1 MIFVGN
7 EKTYVV
13 CAYREWSTTL
23 FNERLAK
30 LPEKFHLI
38 SRKEDL
44 NENFLKKTEPEYI
57 FFLDWSWIVSDI
69 IISNY
74 KCINFHTAPLPY
86 FRGGSPIQNQIIRGI
101 KNSKVTAH
109 YMTKELDAGDILLQE
124 DVSLE
129 GHIREIFSR
138 ISEKIYEMITM
149 IIDGNFCPKKQ
160 EGEGSVFKRRTPDQS
175 ELKKEDLE
183 KPVEYIYDFIR
194 MLEDP
199 YPNAFMRVGNK
210 KIIFKE
216 AEIRNGKL
224 NVTAEIE
231 EQ

>member
-1 MIFVGN
+1 MKKNIVI
-7 EKTYVV
+7 
-13 CAYREWSTTL
+13 CAHRQWNKDTISRRMDEIS
-23 FNERLAK
+23 
-30 LPEKFHLI
+30 EKFCTIMI
-38 SRKEDL
+38 SCKEDL
-44 NENFLKKTEPEYI
+44 TESRLKDIEPEYV
-57 FFLDWSWIVSDI
+57 FFMDWSWIVPES

-74 KCINFHTAPLPY
+74 KCVNFHTAPLPD

-101 KNSKVTAH
+101 KKSKLSAH
-109 YMTKELDAGDILLQE
+109 WMTKELDSGDILLQE

-138 ISEKIYEMITM
+138 ISDKSFDMIKKIINHDFVTR
-149 IIDGNFCPKKQ
+149 KQ
-160 EGEGSVFKRRTPDQS
+160 VGEGFFCKRRTPAES
-175 ELKKEDLE
+175 ELKPDDFE
-183 KPVEYIYDFIR
+183 KPIGYLYDFIR

-224 NVTAEIE
+224 NITAEIE
-231 EQ
+231 GQ